1 MKIAVFDYAKEAV
14 DILIVDTA
22 YIEDCYDGMTQDYL
36 SDLGYDLDNIDFMTN
51 FKGIHIIDPDE
62 VNQIS

>member
-1 MKIAVFDYAKEAV
+1 MKIAVFDYKKDV
-14 DILIVDTA
+14 IDILIVDTA

-36 SDLGYDLDNIDFMTN
+36 SELGYDLDNIDYMTD